1 MENNNIYLEV
11 CHKLAI
17 ELNLNEQY
25 NSNLYG
31 KLYFYISNL
40 INFHN
45 FR

>member
-11 CHKLAI
+11 YHKSMI
-17 ELNLNEQY
+17 KLNLNEQY
-25 NSNLYG
+25 NNSLYG